1 MEHSMIE
8 QYRKGY
14 GFNDWLKVAFALHN
28 GRHAVIQ
35 GVAQH
40 VTWTIHRRYRLQY
53 PSSPFDVRPRDRRCL
68 VETTVLPTNGV

>member
-28 GRHAVIQ
+28 GRPAVIQ

-40 VTWTIHRRYRLQY
+40 VTWTIHRRYHLPY
-53 PSSPFDVRPRDRRCL
+53 SSSPSDVRP
-68 VETTVLPTNGV
+68 